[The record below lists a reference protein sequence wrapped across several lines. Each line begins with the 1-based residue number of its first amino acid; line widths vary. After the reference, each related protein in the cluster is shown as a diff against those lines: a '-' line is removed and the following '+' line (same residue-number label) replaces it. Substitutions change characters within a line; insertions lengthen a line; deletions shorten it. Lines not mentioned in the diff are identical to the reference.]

1 MGRRFSKHLVRKKKS
16 TRCNLLFSFTAAW
29 EGAATGLIALSYCRN
44 KVPKAILKE
53 ESTIESLLIQHSA
66 HICKTSPCLLNNRWL
81 PVNFEQEKCLTLL
94 LPNRRSKR
102 RAGFSISLLT
112 FPNPGARMG
121 PEHTCS
127 APKHLSL
134 EQQELSAQIVRSHTR
149 GL

>member
-1 MGRRFSKHLVRKKKS
+1 MGRRFLKHLVGKKQINTLQS
-16 TRCNLLFSFTAAW
+16 AFCFTAAW
-29 EGAATGLIALSYCRN
+29 EGAATAMIAPSYCRN

-53 ESTIESLLIQHSA
+53 ESTREGLLIRHSTR
-66 HICKTSPCLLNNRWL
+66 ICKTSPCLLNNRWL

-94 LPNRRSKR
+94 LPNRWSKR

-112 FPNPGARMG
+112 FPNPGARKG
-121 PEHTCS
+121 SEHECS